1 MPSYAVIGASRGIAL
16 ELVRQ
21 LAASPDNVVFAV
33 VRNIATSTHLTAFV
47 TESKRNNVHVLQADV
62 VDHVALKAAAT
73 RAAEITG
80 GSLDV
85 LIHSAARMEYT
96 TMFKTLTDYEDDE
109 KLEEDFLEYF
119 KVNTLG
125 VTHSI
130 NAFLPLLRQGTTK
143 KIVVISSI
151 AGERN
156 IAWDLRID
164 VMAAYS
170 ASKAATHMVL
180 TKYAVLLESEGFT
193 VVSLFPGMVDVSATA
208 VGPLSADL
216 LTDIGSLLEKFKKA
230 DPNVDL
236 TPLSLENGTRSLLE
250 AIHSFGPADTG
261 AVRSAEGHTVAR
273 VVVDA

>member
-1 MPSYAVIGASRGIAL
+1 MC
-16 ELVRQ
+16 
-21 LAASPDNVVFAV
+21 
-33 VRNIATSTHLTAFV
+33 
-47 TESKRNNVHVLQADV
+47 
-62 VDHVALKAAAT
+62 KAAAT

-109 KLEEDFLEYF
+109 KLEEDFLEYY

-208 VGPLSADL
+208 VGPPLTSMV
-216 LTDIGSLLEKFKKA
+216 TDIGPLLAKFRQVN
-230 DPNVDL
+230 PSFNP
-236 TPLSLENGTRSLLE
+236 TPLTLENGTRSLLE
-250 AIHSFGPADTG
+250 AIYSFGPADTG
-261 AVRSAEGHTVAR
+261 TDNVHQYV
-273 VVVDA
+273 